1 MLNIVK
7 AERNFVGL
15 CENLSTVYLRA
26 LHAFVINIDLLLGV
40 ENLELC
46 NGTKSCE
53 ITRWNTSL
61 FVLHCSDGNET

>member
-53 ITRWNTSL
+53 ITR
-61 FVLHCSDGNET
+61 